1 MLGINVADAVMIGT
15 LALAILAAWRGSKA
29 GTDSAKA
36 NPPPPPGMALLGGA
50 LVDTMNSEKI
60 ATALTKIGHEMELA
74 RLARAASEKSAF
86 EEKLD
91 MLLERLAERE
101 AARPPRGR

>member
-50 LVDTMNSEKI
+50 LVDTLNSERIAASLAKI
-60 ATALTKIGHEMELA
+60 AEQMERMNDA
-74 RLARAASEKSAF
+74 RDERAKSAV
-86 EEKLD
+86 EGRLD
-91 MLLERLAERE
+91 ELLDRLKERE
-101 AARPPRGR
+101 TKPPTRGR